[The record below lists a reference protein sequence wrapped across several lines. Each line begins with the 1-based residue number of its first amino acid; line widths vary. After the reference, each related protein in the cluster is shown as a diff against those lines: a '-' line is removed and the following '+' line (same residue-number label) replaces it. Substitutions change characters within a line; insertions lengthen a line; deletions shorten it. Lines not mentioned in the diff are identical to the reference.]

1 MPKNTF
7 AMTPEEYAAL
17 YTGDHIIKHGLEM
30 NMMEGIW
37 LAWETDPEAVA
48 AALPP
53 VLQFAAPIVMAYI
66 VKADTEF
73 AGAYNEAC
81 MIVPCAYE
89 GRPGAIQL
97 SILLEGPGAPMA
109 SCMGREMAGM
119 PKKACDSII
128 VEKNGDTAHGAIIKD
143 GVTLL
148 DCSLKL
154 GSYNTPAGEQMFGA
168 NVPGNVVKNDTFL
181 LKYDLEQ
188 ADDGHMY
195 FDNGRVLVTHSNSE
209 YEYWMPASAEV
220 TLTPCNNAPW
230 ASLPVKQVLAAGFGK
245 YKMDGFTTE
254 RIGDMDTEENMPWLL
269 KARYDDKLFG

>member
-1 MPKNTF
+1 
-7 AMTPEEYAAL
+7 
-17 YTGDHIIKHGLEM
+17 
-30 NMMEGIW
+30 
-37 LAWETDPEAVA
+37 
-48 AALPP
+48 
-53 VLQFAAPIVMAYI
+53 
-66 VKADTEF
+66 
-73 AGAYNEAC
+73 
-81 MIVPCAYE
+81 
-89 GRPGAIQL
+89 
-97 SILLEGPGAPMA
+97 
-109 SCMGREMAGM
+109 MGREMAGM

-209 YEYWMPASAEV
+209 YEYWMPATAEV

-230 ASLPVKQVLAAGFGK
+230 ASLPVNKCLPLDSASIRWMVSPPKESVIWTPRRTCHGCSKHATTISYSDRAPSSNKPTHIDAYTAKTPLISGVFASLHLAASFVCALSRPS
-245 YKMDGFTTE
+245 T
-254 RIGDMDTEENMPWLL
+254 
-269 KARYDDKLFG
+269 

>member
-1 MPKNTF
+1 MVSFYKEMKYNLKD
-7 AMTPEEYAAL
+7 A
-17 YTGDHIIKHGLEM
+17 YT
-30 NMMEGIW
+30 
-37 LAWETDPEAVA
+37 V
-48 AALPP
+48 
-53 VLQFAAPIVMAYI
+53 
-66 VKADTEF
+66 
-73 AGAYNEAC
+73 
-81 MIVPCAYE
+81 
-89 GRPGAIQL
+89 
-97 SILLEGPGAPMA
+97 SILGSILTNRYTKSIREEQGGTYGVGVSGGA
-109 SCMGREMAGM
+109 SREPVNSYGVNMQFDCD
-119 PKKACDSII
+119 PSKAAELKPLLY
-128 VEKNGDTAHGAIIKD
+128 VEIDKIIKD

-181 LKYDLEQ
+181 LKYDLVQ

-209 YEYWMPASAEV
+209 YEYWMPATAEV

-269 KARYDDKLFG
+269 L